1 MEVMISRMKSNDN
14 KDIGKK
20 MILSAI
26 KMEESLSRVIKVET
40 QLIRRQLHEG
50 NSKEELVDINK
61 TIKNVIMSLMILDER
76 IKTGLHLLDK

>member
-1 MEVMISRMKSNDN
+1 MEVMFSRMKSNDN